1 MLFLR
6 RLLGSSRSWSI
17 QPPLARFYSRHPLVS
32 NCLIYGSLYA
42 GAELSQQTINHVFT
56 STRRARCKNN
66 AVASANANTSVLAKL
81 KYDIESVKRYIVLGT
96 CVYPPVFYAW
106 YKWLDA
112 TFKGSAVR
120 IVGAKV
126 FLDQFV
132 LGPPS
137 LFCFFVL
144 MSWLEGKDDV
154 LAECRLKFS
163 AAFAADCVFW
173 IPVQAAN
180 FMLVPAAYRVSF
192 IGVMAFVWLNIL
204 CVIKNVENYLDDD
217 EDEDK

>member
-6 RLLGSSRSWSI
+6 RLLGSARSI
-17 QPPLARFYSRHPLVS
+17 QPPLARFYSRHPLAS

-56 STRRARCKNN
+56 SKRRSSSRNN
-66 AVASANANTSVLAKL
+66 TVASANANTSVLAKL
-81 KYDIESVKRYIVLGT
+81 KYDVESVKRYIVLGT

-126 FLDQFV
+126 FLDQFL

-154 LAECRLKFS
+154 LAECRLKFWP
-163 AAFAADCVFW
+163 AYAADCVFW

-180 FMLVPAAYRVSF
+180 FMLVPPAYRVSF

-204 CVIKNVENYLDDD
+204 CVIKNVESYL
-217 EDEDK
+217 ETDEDK

>member
-6 RLLGSSRSWSI
+6 RLARSARSI
-17 QPPLARFYSRHPLVS
+17 QPPLARFYSRHPLAS

-56 STRRARCKNN
+56 SSRKAKARNN
-66 AVASANANTSVLAKL
+66 ASSVGSGANSSVLAKL
-81 KYDIESVKRYIVLGT
+81 KYDFETVKRYLVLGT

-112 TFKGSAVR
+112 TFKGSAAR

-126 FLDQFV
+126 FLDQFL

-144 MSWLEGKDDV
+144 MSALEGKDDV
-154 LAECRLKFS
+154 LAEGRLKFP

-180 FMLVPAAYRVSF
+180 FMLVPPTHRVTF

-204 CVIKNVENYLDDD
+204 CVIKNVESYLDDGDDD
-217 EDEDK
+217 E

>member
-6 RLLGSSRSWSI
+6 RLVRSARSI
-17 QPPLARFYSRHPLVS
+17 QPPLARFYSRHPLAS

-56 STRRARCKNN
+56 SSRKAKSS
-66 AVASANANTSVLAKL
+66 VSSGANTSVLAKL
-81 KYDIESVKRYIVLGT
+81 KYDFETVKRYLVLGT

-112 TFKGSAVR
+112 TFKGSAAR

-126 FLDQFV
+126 FLDQFL

-144 MSWLEGKDDV
+144 MSALEGKDDV
-154 LAECRLKFS
+154 LAEGRLKFP

-180 FMLVPAAYRVSF
+180 FMLVPPTHRVTF

-204 CVIKNVENYLDDD
+204 CVIKNVESYLDDGDD
-217 EDEDK
+217 EE

>member
-6 RLLGSSRSWSI
+6 RLARSARSI
-17 QPPLARFYSRHPLVS
+17 QPPLARFYSRHPLAS

-56 STRRARCKNN
+56 SSRKAKARNN
-66 AVASANANTSVLAKL
+66 ASSVGSANTSVLAKL
-81 KYDIESVKRYIVLGT
+81 KYDFETVKRYLVLGT

-112 TFKGSAVR
+112 TFKGSAAR

-126 FLDQFV
+126 FLDQFL

-144 MSWLEGKDDV
+144 MSALEGKDDV
-154 LAECRLKFS
+154 LAEGRLKFP

-180 FMLVPAAYRVSF
+180 FMLVPPTHRVTF

-204 CVIKNVENYLDDD
+204 CVIKNVESYLDDGD
-217 EDEDK
+217 DGE

>member
-6 RLLGSSRSWSI
+6 RLARSARGI
-17 QPPLARFYSRHPLVS
+17 QPPLARFYSRHPLAS

-56 STRRARCKNN
+56 SSRKAKSS
-66 AVASANANTSVLAKL
+66 VSSSANTSVLAKL
-81 KYDIESVKRYIVLGT
+81 KYDFETVKRYLVLGT

-112 TFKGSAVR
+112 TFKGSAAR

-126 FLDQFV
+126 FLDQFL

-144 MSWLEGKDDV
+144 MSALEGKDDV
-154 LAECRLKFS
+154 LAEGRLKFP

-180 FMLVPAAYRVSF
+180 FMLVPPTHRVTF

-204 CVIKNVENYLDDD
+204 CVIKNVESYLDDGDD
-217 EDEDK
+217 E